1 MKKINVFRSMLAVVI
16 FTVLASTLSGCFYS
30 PGYGYGRPYAYNR
43 PYRRVYVTPPP
54 PPVRYQS
61 HHRHYYDN
69 GRYYNNSR
77 ARSYNHGSGY
87 SRGHRR

>member
-43 PYRRVYVTPPP
+43 PYRRVYVAPPP
-54 PPVRYQS
+54 PPPTRYS
-61 HHRHYYDN
+61 HGRHHYYNDRYSH
-69 GRYYNNSR
+69 GR
-77 ARSYNHGSGY
+77 
-87 SRGHRR
+87 SRGHDRGRRNGGRW